1 MSEQSVSWYNGP
13 LSRLVLQVSA
23 GMENAA
29 RGLSGMLGRTITTGT
44 SQAKVV
50 RFSELYADIGHPE
63 TGMVG
68 IYLLMQGD
76 LSGQAILILT
86 VESALDM
93 VDLLM
98 EDPPG
103 TSTSLGDL
111 ERSALGEV
119 GNLTVAYFLNAMSSL
134 TGRDLRPSPPA
145 VMADMLGA
153 ILNVLATTAG
163 MTGDELLIIE
173 TVIQDPKDKLVEARF
188 WVIPDLSSEIE

>member
-1 MSEQSVSWYNGP
+1 MDEQSVSWYNGP

-44 SQAKVV
+44 SQARVV
-50 RFSELYADIGHPE
+50 RFSDLYEDIGHPE

-68 IYLLMQGD
+68 IYLRMEGD
-76 LSGQAILILT
+76 LSGQAILILS
-86 VESALDM
+86 VKSALD
-93 VDLLM
+93 VADLLM
-98 EDPPG
+98 EEPQG
-103 TSTSLGDL
+103 TSTELGEL
-111 ERSALGEV
+111 EVSALGEV

-145 VMADMLGA
+145 VMVNMLGA
-153 ILNVLATTAG
+153 ILGVLATTAG

-173 TVIQDPKDKLVEARF
+173 TVIQDPQDKLVEAHF
-188 WVIPDLSSEIE
+188 WVLPDLISEFE

>member
-1 MSEQSVSWYNGP
+1 MNEQSVSWYRGP

-44 SQAKVV
+44 LQAKVV
-50 RFSELYADIGHPE
+50 RFSELYTDLGHPE

-68 IYLLMQGD
+68 IYLRMEGD
-76 LSGQAILILT
+76 LRGQAILVLS
-86 VESALDM
+86 VQSALDM
-93 VDLLM
+93 ADLLM
-98 EDPPG
+98 EEPPG
-103 TSTSLGDL
+103 TSTTLGDL
-111 ERSALGEV
+111 ECSALGEV

-134 TGRDLRPSPPA
+134 TGKDLRPSPPA
-145 VMADMLGA
+145 VMVNMLGA

-173 TVIQDPKDKLVEARF
+173 TVIQDPQDKLVEARF
-188 WVIPDLSSEIE
+188 WVIPDLASEIE

>member
-50 RFSELYADIGHPE
+50 NFSELYKDIGHPE

-68 IYLLMQGD
+68 IYLLMEGD

-134 TGRDLRPSPPA
+134 TGRDLRPSTPA

-188 WVIPDLSSEIE
+188 WVIPDLSS

>member
-1 MSEQSVSWYNGP
+1 MSEQSVSWYNVP

-44 SQAKVV
+44 SQAKIVS
-50 RFSELYADIGHPE
+50 FSELYKDIGHPE

-68 IYLLMQGD
+68 IYLLMKGD

-188 WVIPDLSSEIE
+188 WVIPDLSS

>member
-1 MSEQSVSWYNGP
+1 MSEQEVSWYNGP

-50 RFSELYADIGHPE
+50 RFSELYTDIGHPE

-68 IYLLMQGD
+68 IYLLMEGD

-134 TGRDLRPSPPA
+134 TGRDLRPSTPA

-173 TVIQDPKDKLVEARF
+173 TVIQDPKDRLVEARF

>member
-145 VMADMLGA
+145 VMADMRGA

-188 WVIPDLSSEIE
+188 WVIPDLASEIE

>member
-1 MSEQSVSWYNGP
+1 MSEQEVSWYNGP

-50 RFSELYADIGHPE
+50 RFSELYKDIGHPE

-68 IYLLMQGD
+68 IYLLMEGD